1 MGKDENYNPTLGL
14 GVSIVTKLVGSLP
27 KQNGSNYHIFMVN
40 YTILSL
46 LGLLKEMEV
55 AVTKT
60 VPINRVENTPL

>member
-14 GVSIVTKLVGSLP
+14 CVSIVTKLVGSPP
-27 KQNGSNYHIFMVN
+27 KQNGSNNHIFMVN
-40 YTILSL
+40 YTTLSL

-60 VPINRVENTPL
+60 VPINRVEKTSL